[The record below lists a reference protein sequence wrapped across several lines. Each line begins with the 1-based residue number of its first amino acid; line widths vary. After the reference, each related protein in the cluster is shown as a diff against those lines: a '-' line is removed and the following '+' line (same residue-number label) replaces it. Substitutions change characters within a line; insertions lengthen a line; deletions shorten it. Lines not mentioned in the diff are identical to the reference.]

1 MFDPI
6 STVIDGVAVRDK
18 YVGLYDWNDGR
29 VNDRLN
35 TNVTFDTQIPE
46 WKLIFTTSVQCMW
59 LVRTKQLWKN
69 GTPMS
74 YISSEDGQLHDYTE
88 ESQQDKFLMQLV
100 KTYNDAQ
107 FKPFTV
113 PMSMVVNLKV
123 TKEIGKFMRLSFFA
137 NKILDYLPDYTANGK
152 VIRRNA
158 SPYFGVEAGFTI

>member
-1 MFDPI
+1 M
-6 STVIDGVAVRDK
+6 AH
-18 YVGLYDWNDGR
+18 
-29 VNDRLN
+29 
-35 TNVTFDTQIPE
+35 
-46 WKLIFTTSVQCMW
+46 
-59 LVRTKQLWKN
+59 
-69 GTPMS
+69 
-74 YISSEDGQLHDYTE
+74 ISSEDGQLHDYTE
-88 ESQQDKFLMQLV
+88 ESQQDKYLMQLV